1 MRLRIDSIGLVG
13 TSRRIE
19 FLPGL
24 NMIVGPIS
32 TGKTTAIRIIK
43 ALLAGDVTAMPPE
56 VQRAVSS
63 VAGEVVFPD
72 GPYSIVRRLVSTPTS
87 KVDIA
92 GVSEAE
98 RLPLSRTNISQSQ
111 SYKDWLLRKLGLPR
125 IEVPSA
131 PTRQESD
138 PTPVT
143 ISDYLMYC
151 ILSQREIDESVFGHA
166 DTFKNIKRK
175 YVFEILYGLYNVAMA
190 ELQEQLR
197 TVDAEIRQM
206 NSQRTAFTR
215 VLEGTPWEN
224 RASLQ
229 VQLHQ
234 ARAELLSVEAQVAA
248 QSTSARDSE
257 PRLVAM
263 NSAVRLLDE
272 QASQNREDIASE
284 RRSTDRLRD
293 LAGQLKAQSARL
305 TRSIVADVLLAEID
319 FVVCPRCGTAIN
331 SARGDE
337 EMCCL
342 CLQHPEPSSSRD
354 TLIAE
359 QDRIDAQ
366 VTETLDLVAAHEA
379 KIDDLLGQL
388 EEVSRLRD
396 SAGVELDFVS
406 ATFVSDSTE
415 RIRSLA
421 GERARLAEQIKR
433 LDDYL
438 MLYDRLDDLAKH
450 VGEFEERRLI
460 LQAQIEAEADKEGR
474 FTERVDHLEANFRWA
489 LGRIGLPDFVDASA
503 AVIDRSTFLPVLNGR
518 SFSQLSSPGLKLL
531 VNVAHAVAHHK
542 TALELNLPLP
552 GLLVLDGI
560 SSHLGHEGFDRERLD
575 ALYALL
581 LEFAT
586 DNADRL
592 QVIVADN
599 DEMVGLESYVR
610 LRLSEADRLI
620 PQGDQ
625 VDEPGN
631 SSNSP
636 SNTSSGTHP

>member
-1 MRLRIDSIGLVG
+1 
-13 TSRRIE
+13 
-19 FLPGL
+19 
-24 NMIVGPIS
+24 VGPIS
-32 TGKTTAIRIIK
+32 TGKTTAIRILK

-56 VQRAVSS
+56 VQRAVSA

-72 GPYSIVRRLVSTPTS
+72 GPYSIVRPLVSTNTS
-87 KVDIA
+87 RVDIA
-92 GVSEAE
+92 GRSEAE

-111 SYKDWLLRKLGLPR
+111 SYKDWLLGKLGLPR

-131 PTRQESD
+131 PSRQESD

-151 ILSQREIDESVFGHA
+151 VLSQREIDESVFGHA

-197 TVDAEIRQM
+197 AVDAEIRQV

-229 VQLHQ
+229 VQLDQ
-234 ARAELLSVEAQVAA
+234 ARAELQSVEAEAGA
-248 QSTSARDSE
+248 QSATVRNSE

-263 NSAVRLLDE
+263 ASAARLLDE
-272 QASQNREDIASE
+272 QASRIGEEVASE
-284 RRSTDRLRD
+284 RRSADRLRE

-305 TRSIVADVLLAEID
+305 TRSIVADALLAEID

-337 EMCCL
+337 ETCCL
-342 CLQHPEPSSSRD
+342 CLQHPESSPLRE

-366 VTETLDLVAAHEA
+366 ITETLELVAAHEA
-379 KIDDLLGQL
+379 KIRGLLGQL
-388 EEVSRLRD
+388 EEVSKSRE

-421 GERARLAEQIKR
+421 GERARLAEQTKR

-438 MLYDRLDDLAKH
+438 ILYDRLDDLAQH
-450 VGEFEERRLI
+450 VGEFEERRLS

-474 FTERVDHLEANFRWA
+474 FSERVELLEANLRWA

-518 SFSQLSSPGLKLL
+518 SFNQLSSPGLKLL
-531 VNVAHAVAHHK
+531 VNVAHAIAHHK

-560 SSHLGHEGFDRERLD
+560 SSQLGHEGFDRERLD

-586 DNADRL
+586 ENADKL

-610 LRLSEADRLI
+610 LRLTETDRLI

-625 VDEPGN
+625 LEEP
-631 SSNSP
+631 SDSHDTP
-636 SNTSSGTHP
+636 SGTYQ